1 MPAADPPAWLLPD
14 GRVVL
19 EPHGAAQAV
28 LAVEA
33 ALRSDRRNGRP
44 PGPDLAGLAA
54 VLAEALP
61 PLAAVLPEV
70 RWCWSAKRA
79 EAGLAPVAGP
89 GRFWLPVR
97 EVAARTGATER
108 GVRSACAAGR
118 VRACQTPAGRWLVD
132 PASAEEWR
140 ARRGRRAAVC

>member
-1 MPAADPPAWLLPD
+1 MADPPAWLLPD

-19 EPHGAAQAV
+19 EPHGAVQAV

-33 ALRSDRRNGRP
+33 ALRSAYRNGRP
-44 PGPDLAGLAA
+44 PGQDLAGLAA

-61 PLAAVLPEV
+61 PLAEVLPEV
-70 RWCWSAKRA
+70 RRCWSAKYA
-79 EAGLAPVAGP
+79 EAGLVPVADP

-97 EVAARTGATER
+97 EVAAMTGATAR
-108 GVRSACAAGR
+108 GVRWACTAGH
-118 VRACQTPAGRWLVD
+118 VRARQTPAGRWLVD

-140 ARRGRRAAVC
+140 TRRGTTAAA